1 MQYVKGQENHKTIFT
16 ADTESVDGD
25 VNGDFKILKDLSLKW
40 ILQER
45 YKNNTKKI
53 PWSSNQGF
61 NCFSL
66 KISRYAQIPCSETL
80 RANSFSQQLIHIL
93 TSLMYSQNYNEN
105 L

>member
-45 YKNNTKKI
+45 YKNNTK
-53 PWSSNQGF
+53 
-61 NCFSL
+61 
-66 KISRYAQIPCSETL
+66 
-80 RANSFSQQLIHIL
+80 NSHEVL
-93 TSLMYSQNYNEN
+93 TKVSIVSH
-105 L
+105 